1 MNNLV
6 VITALFSVLIFLLA
20 LFSIFAIGFLVG
32 FKIEDKKLRR
42 EKSSPDLKE
51 SEKEKK
57 AKKEWRKFLE
67 YDGSAPQEEI

>member
-1 MNNLV
+1 MNSLV
-6 VITALFSVLIFLLA
+6 VLTVLFSVLIFLLA

-42 EKSSPDLKE
+42 ENVTLDLKE

-67 YDGSAPQEEI
+67 YDGSAPQE

>member
-1 MNNLV
+1 MNSLV
-6 VITALFSVLIFLLA
+6 VLTVLFSVLIFLLA

-42 EKSSPDLKE
+42 ENVTLDLKE